1 MTKQSTN
8 TYGLFHVTFKCFSL
22 QITKGNTPIIHIREV
37 MGNVAQSASCI
48 TCASWNKLAK
58 VYSETS
64 LAMVLARP
72 EYVAHRVELTDPMSE
87 ELPSTTALSNFI
99 KHASVVVLFIQ
110 LFFFSPLDGRPVISR
125 TYNVCTLKNEIFWP
139 SVVASFLFCNRMQK
153 CHANLVIVKM
163 TKLCKIMYFVYYY
176 EDNL

>member
-1 MTKQSTN
+1 MLN
-8 TYGLFHVTFKCFSL
+8 NLPLVF
-22 QITKGNTPIIHIREV
+22 
-37 MGNVAQSASCI
+37 

-64 LAMVLARP
+64 VAMVLARP

-110 LFFFSPLDGRPVISR
+110 CFLFVCQPDGRPVISR
-125 TYNVCTLKNEIFWP
+125 TYNVYLEKWNLLASQRCFLSLLQSNAKVPREFGNCEMLNKWKINLTMEI
-139 SVVASFLFCNRMQK
+139 
-153 CHANLVIVKM
+153 
-163 TKLCKIMYFVYYY
+163 LCFVYYY